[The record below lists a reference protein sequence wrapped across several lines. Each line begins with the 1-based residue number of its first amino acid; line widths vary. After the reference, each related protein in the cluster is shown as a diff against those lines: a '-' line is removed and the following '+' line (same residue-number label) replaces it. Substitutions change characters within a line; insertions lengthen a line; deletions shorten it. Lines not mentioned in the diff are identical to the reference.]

1 MFIYCSSL
9 ILKLRGETGI
19 RTPDTP
25 FRGIHAF
32 QACLFNHSSISPINI
47 CSEIGCKLQ
56 KNANRE
62 RFQLQM
68 YSFFVLPRYSQSFIR
83 KKISKLINFKIFG
96 TLFEHSKHF

>member
-19 RTPDTP
+19 RTRIP

-47 CSEIGCKLQ
+47 VLKSGANYK

-68 YSFFVLPRYSQSFIR
+68 YSFFCSSTAFSKFYPQENL
-83 KKISKLINFKIFG
+83 KINKL
-96 TLFEHSKHF
+96 